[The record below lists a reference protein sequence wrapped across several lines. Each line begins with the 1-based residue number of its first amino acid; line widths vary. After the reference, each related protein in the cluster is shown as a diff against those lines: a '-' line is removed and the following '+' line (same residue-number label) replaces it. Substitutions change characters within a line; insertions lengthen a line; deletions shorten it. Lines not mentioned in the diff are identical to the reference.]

1 MNRSAAADS
10 DEQLVRSRLTQAY
23 RDMKAGDI
31 ERLLALYLPDAL
43 IQGPAQPPIV
53 GTAAI
58 RAFWLARFER
68 YHLQVEPE
76 VHEVTGFGDIVVVR
90 GRTAGVFSPRNGDPA
105 VPVDSWFL
113 QIYRRQADGT
123 LLFWR
128 GVNGPNL

>member
-1 MNRSAAADS
+1 MTQPTTTDRDH
-10 DEQLVRSRLTQAY
+10 QLVQSRLMQAY
-23 RDMKAGDI
+23 RDMAAGDI
-31 ERLLALYLPDAL
+31 ERLLELYLPDAL

-68 YHLQVEPE
+68 FHVEIEPQVQ
-76 VHEVTGFGDIVVVR
+76 EVTVFGDIFVVR
-90 GRTAGVFSPRNGDPA
+90 GRTVGVFSPRNSDAA

-128 GVNGPNL
+128 GVNGPNP

>member
-1 MNRSAAADS
+1 MTSAATTGS
-10 DEQLVRSRLTQAY
+10 DEQQVRSRLTQAY
-23 RDMKAGDI
+23 RDMAAGDI

-53 GTAAI
+53 GRSAI

-68 YHLQVEPE
+68 YHLQLEPE
-76 VHEVTGFGDIVVVR
+76 VHEVTGSGDIVVVR
-90 GRTAGVFSPRNGDPA
+90 GRTVGVFSPRNGDAP

-128 GVNGPNL
+128 GVNGPNP